1 MITNI
6 NNEFSTLLQLIDYDI
21 DHLRTLNKGYS
32 ELDRYQDI
40 KAYNHN
46 IITINN
52 NKENYI
58 NASPMNIIKDKYFI
72 STQGPKR
79 ETIEDF
85 WTMIDQYNCNVIIML
100 CNEEEGGVE
109 KCVNYWNPNEFDK
122 YILKQAKID
131 EQRDLYIIRE
141 FKLYNKEKKTE
152 KKIKQIHYIGWPDG
166 GVPETEDGIVFD
178 NFDEIIQLTDKY
190 RGEGPIVVHCSAGVG
205 RTGSFISMY
214 LLKKEII
221 SQISDKIETIR
232 FSVFNLV
239 RKLKEMRLY
248 SVQTFLQYSFV
259 YQFVSYLLNKYNI

>member
-109 KCVNYWNPNEFDK
+109 TKRF
-122 YILKQAKID
+122 I
-131 EQRDLYIIRE
+131 
-141 FKLYNKEKKTE
+141 YN
-152 KKIKQIHYIGWPDG
+152 
-166 GVPETEDGIVFD
+166 
-178 NFDEIIQLTDKY
+178 
-190 RGEGPIVVHCSAGVG
+190 
-205 RTGSFISMY
+205 
-214 LLKKEII
+214 
-221 SQISDKIETIR
+221 
-232 FSVFNLV
+232 
-239 RKLKEMRLY
+239 
-248 SVQTFLQYSFV
+248 
-259 YQFVSYLLNKYNI
+259 